1 MNGRKD
7 QDLLALENAR
17 KDVSNVI
24 LKAKEDYY
32 LRLGAKLNDPML
44 AKKSYWSIVKTL
56 FNGKK
61 IPVIPPIF
69 SNNQIITDFQTKANI
84 FNEHFSNQ
92 CTVISNNSVF
102 PVNFQSLT
110 NDELISIDI
119 REENILK
126 IIRNL
131 NSAKAHGYDAI
142 SIAMLKICDIS
153 VSKPLCYLFKNPISN
168 NLISLLQICSKIF
181 ERLIYNSIFNFI
193 QEIKLLS
200 PNQSG
205 FKSIY

>member
-1 MNGRKD
+1 MN
-7 QDLLALENAR
+7 
-17 KDVSNVI
+17 
-24 LKAKEDYY
+24 
-32 LRLGAKLNDPML
+32 LGSKLNDPLL

-69 SNNQIITDFQTKANI
+69 SNNQIITDFQSKANI

-92 CTVISNNSVF
+92 CTVILNNGVL
-102 PVNFQSLT
+102 PVNYQSLT
-110 NDELISIDI
+110 NDELISINI
-119 REENILK
+119 REEDILK

-153 VSKPLCYLFKNPISN
+153 ISKPLCYLFKNCLTECIFPEAWKKANVEPIFKKGSRQDFKN
-168 NLISLLQICSKIF
+168 YRPRSE
-181 ERLIYNSIFNFI
+181 ERRVGKECRSRW
-193 QEIKLLS
+193 S
-200 PNQSG
+200 P
-205 FKSIY
+205 YH